1 MAPSTHTQGRLA
13 TLGSSLPQKERP
25 EGYMRDAEPIR
36 DSAIDLLNNTAD
48 PTPED
53 LTKAEGDLLT
63 AITRSLRSAFP
74 NLSLKHVRGH
84 QLRTT
89 AYENLNFEAQLNED
103 CDAAAKQAMR
113 TEVLTSSRPA
123 PISGSRAQ
131 LYLDNL
137 MVSTDYQTAI
147 THAAHYPALR
157 ERMMEKFDWT
167 PSDFEKIN
175 FDAIESVKLRL
186 PYMKSL
192 QISKMLHNYSN
203 TGSRREKYGYEGGC
217 PSCAEPRETQLHLYR
232 CTAPAMRAS
241 LTESLQQME
250 ETLLRKH
257 IPNIVVRH
265 FMHLVRKTCNLPT
278 REYDVHCELC
288 DQACEAQASLGT
300 ETILQ
305 GYLVKEVTSA
315 QDARDTARILHF
327 KEHHT
332 TTLRQ
337 CDWNRVA
344 FPVASLATW
353 RRRTRKDLLRSLERL
368 HRLYL
373 DEQRLAT
380 QGQRTLTNWLQ
391 SGSNPT

>member
-1 MAPSTHTQGRLA
+1 
-13 TLGSSLPQKERP
+13 
-25 EGYMRDAEPIR
+25 
-36 DSAIDLLNNTAD
+36 
-48 PTPED
+48 
-53 LTKAEGDLLT
+53 
-63 AITRSLRSAFP
+63 
-74 NLSLKHVRGH
+74 
-84 QLRTT
+84 
-89 AYENLNFEAQLNED
+89 
-103 CDAAAKQAMR
+103 
-113 TEVLTSSRPA
+113 
-123 PISGSRAQ
+123 
-131 LYLDNL
+131 
-137 MVSTDYQTAI
+137 
-147 THAAHYPALR
+147 
-157 ERMMEKFDWT
+157 
-167 PSDFEKIN
+167 
-175 FDAIESVKLRL
+175 
-186 PYMKSL
+186 MK
-192 QISKMLHNYSN
+192 
-203 TGSRREKYGYEGGC
+203 
-217 PSCAEPRETQLHLYR
+217 
-232 CTAPAMRAS
+232 
-241 LTESLQQME
+241 

-278 REYDVHCELC
+278 REYDVHCALC
-288 DQACEAQASLGT
+288 AQACEAQASLGT
-300 ETILQ
+300 EAILQ
-305 GYLVKEVTSA
+305 GYLVKEWTSAITQHYRPPPAPTNNPSGTHALHITSA